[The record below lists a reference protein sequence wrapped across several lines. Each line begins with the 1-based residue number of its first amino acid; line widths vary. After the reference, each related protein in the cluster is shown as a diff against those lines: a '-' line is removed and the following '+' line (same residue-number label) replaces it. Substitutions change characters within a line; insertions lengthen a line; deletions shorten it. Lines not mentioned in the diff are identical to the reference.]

1 MILVF
6 SLTRLSPDSQV
17 SSGSLTLQRSD
28 HTQHVYL
35 HTSHDVC
42 FALVS
47 CHNGFDP
54 TDTSY
59 LCIRGRLHP
68 SIYVSE
74 PACVPSGPEP
84 QIQPVLYLGFGPE
97 CWAVLCMLQD
107 QIGSCAVITCESH

>member
-6 SLTRLSPDSQV
+6 SLTRFSPDPQV

-35 HTSHDVC
+35 YTSHDVC

-54 TDTSY
+54 TDISY
-59 LCIRGRLHP
+59 LCIHGRLHP

-74 PACVPSGPEP
+74 PVRVPSEPEP
-84 QIQPVLYLGFGPE
+84 QIQLVLYFGFGPE
-97 CWAVLCMLQD
+97 C
-107 QIGSCAVITCESH
+107 